1 MAEFSE
7 EMADYIRGWG
17 TPKILDDVKDDII
30 FKFDDNNLFD
40 MKEEERDYH
49 CSKNSVK
56 FCLYN
61 TKLKNVLFTMDF
73 RLKNN
78 RCAFNDP
85 VPRVNLQFIYTHS
98 NTLRKK
104 GIADYYIAKLQEYA
118 IAQNMKCISITAVP
132 NVVIDKS
139 DNGLNRLK
147 KHELESFYKK
157 RSTVEMPI
165 KVRPCTN

>member
-7 EMADYIRGWG
+7 EMAGYIRGWG
-17 TPKILDDVKDDII
+17 IPEILEDVKDDLV
-30 FKFDDNNLFD
+30 FKFDDD
-40 MKEEERDYH
+40 GISTTIGMGYQCSEE
-49 CSKNSVK
+49 SAK

-61 TKLKNVLFTMDF
+61 TKLKKVLFSMDF
-73 RLKNN
+73 QQKND
-78 RCAFNDP
+78 RCAFNGP

-132 NVVIDKS
+132 NVVIDKN

-165 KVRPCTN
+165 KVRTLTS